1 MKKYVRMLRV
11 KHWLKNVL
19 IFAPLFFGEV
29 LFNYTMIAK
38 SFYAFLAFGLAAS
51 VVYII
56 NDINDVEKDRKHPT
70 KCKRPIASGEVSIK
84 AAWVFCAMLV
94 LLVAVMSFAAVFLD
108 LYSYVAVI

>member
-29 LFNYTMIAK
+29 LFDYAMIAK
-38 SFYAFLAFGLAAS
+38 SFYAFLVFGLAAS

-70 KCKRPIASGEVSIK
+70 KCKRPTRGRGRIQISCPRCGTQFIK
-84 AAWVFCAMLV
+84 K
-94 LLVAVMSFAAVFLD
+94 S
-108 LYSYVAVI
+108 

>member
-84 AAWVFCAMLV
+84 AAWVFLRNAG
-94 LLVAVMSFAAVFLD
+94 FAGCCDVVCRGF
-108 LYSYVAVI
+108 S